1 MTHWQLKSGENHFND
16 RKGFQRKQQRDM
28 IKAAKRNNKKEERG
42 ITKNQAVGL
51 QKIACGTFLNEKGMN
66 LMIHEQLK
74 SG

>member
-1 MTHWQLKSGENHFND
+1 MIHEQLKSGENCFND

-28 IKAAKRNNKKEERG
+28 IKAAKRNDKKEARG
-42 ITKNQAVGL
+42 IIENQVVGL
-51 QKIACGTFLNEKGMN
+51 QKSDCSNFSNGKGTS